1 MSRVTLRRHVQPVIR
16 FVTQPHH
23 EPRAALAAGL
33 SEAHATARMG
43 AACRL
48 VLEAA
53 GVADAEA
60 VAMRLCRADAD
71 AATVVH
77 QLHAYRPEALS
88 PAAWDARVANALRV
102 FARSV

>member
-1 MSRVTLRRHVQPVIR
+1 
-16 FVTQPHH
+16 
-23 EPRAALAAGL
+23 
-33 SEAHATARMG
+33 MG